1 MTDVGKGNDGPG
13 PAPDGSGQVR
23 KGFRVTGRVQGVG
36 FRWWTQK
43 TASSLDLR
51 GTVRNCRD
59 GSVEIHAAGG
69 SDAVESLERRLH
81 EGPSSARV
89 ESIEEIETR
98 ESLPEGFRI
107 VR

>member
-1 MTDVGKGNDGPG
+1 M
-13 PAPDGSGQVR
+13 R

-43 TASSLDLR
+43 TASSLDLQ

-59 GSVEIHAAGG
+59 GSVEVHAAGAKE
-69 SDAVESLERRLH
+69 SVESLERRLQD
-81 EGPSSARV
+81 GPNSARV
-89 ESIEEIETR
+89 ENVDEIEAK
-98 ESLPEGFRI
+98 ESLPDGFRI